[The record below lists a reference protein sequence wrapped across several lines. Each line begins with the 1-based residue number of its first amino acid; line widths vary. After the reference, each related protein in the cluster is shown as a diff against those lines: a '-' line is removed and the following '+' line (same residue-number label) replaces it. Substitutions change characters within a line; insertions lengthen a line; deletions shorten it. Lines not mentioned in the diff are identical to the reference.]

1 MNTFCGEQITE
12 LIGQLA
18 IFLIE
23 RIGAAFQ
30 YRHAHAEAMKHLG
43 EFYAYRAAAR
53 HRQPP
58 WQRGERDRLHIR
70 NKACLLQPL
79 DRRNKRLAAGCHDD
93 ACGETKLASPL
104 ISSTPFFAISA
115 RTSSNVPPRMRL
127 ITSRVYASTASQSND
142 AEGMRRP

>member
-43 EFYAYRAAAR
+43 EFYAYRAAASR
-53 HRQPP
+53 
-58 WQRGERDRLHIR
+58 RGSE
-70 NKACLLQPL
+70 
-79 DRRNKRLAAGCHDD
+79 
-93 ACGETKLASPL
+93 E
-104 ISSTPFFAISA
+104 SA
-115 RTSSNVPPRMRL
+115 T
-127 ITSRVYASTASQSND
+127 ASTFVIKPAFSSPSIGGTIVWLPDATMMRAVRQSSP
-142 AEGMRRP
+142 RL